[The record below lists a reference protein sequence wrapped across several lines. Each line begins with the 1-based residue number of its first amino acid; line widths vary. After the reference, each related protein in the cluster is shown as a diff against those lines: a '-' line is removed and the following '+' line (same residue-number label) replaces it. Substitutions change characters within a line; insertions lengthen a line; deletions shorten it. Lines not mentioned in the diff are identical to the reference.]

1 MGRSNIS
8 RGKLSVAPGIS
19 TRHKVGDDDVPAS
32 GADEGAVFEEDPGRS
47 NSVNCADD
55 LSVQTASLAANAC
68 SLACSRD
75 VLTRESSAERI
86 DASQLSREVHGSD
99 IAFDDSQA
107 GESLAQDGAGVGVPL
122 DGNDRLVSEDEVGQD
137 AAAGSCE

>member
-1 MGRSNIS
+1 M
-8 RGKLSVAPGIS
+8 
-19 TRHKVGDDDVPAS
+19 PAS
-32 GADEGAVFEEDPGRS
+32 GSDEGAVFKEDPGRS

-55 LSVQTASLAANAC
+55 LSVEAASLSANAC

-75 VLTRESSAERI
+75 VLTRESSAQRI

-107 GESLAQDGAGVGVPL
+107 GEPLAQDSAGVGIPL
-122 DGNDRLVSEDEVGQD
+122 DGNDWIVAQDEVGKD
-137 AAAGSCE
+137 ASARSCE